1 MTLLRA
7 LLRADARRPASWM
20 TLVSALVVVWVDAG
34 RTGTSGV
41 VSAWLCGGASAIAA
55 IGAPFPAPVSPLLRA
70 DAWAAA
76 RVGWPAAG
84 ALLGAAARM
93 LFAGGGGA
101 WTGTT
106 LLAFLAGAAA
116 ALAARRAAAW
126 GGETDADGA
135 SLALA
140 LCGTAALAGMAV
152 PPTGTPGLTLAAIA
166 VAWGVQSL
174 AVRGVATIREGWRD
188 GRSSWGPQTS
198 RGARTHALPTPLRR
212 ALVGAAM
219 VAALAGMA
227 WWSFLAPRQTAVDAV
242 VPLVCFVALAA
253 PAATVPPERL
263 HPPLGRLMAGS
274 DPRATVWFHA
284 AVIAWPHLVASALLL
299 GDRTRASDAF
309 GIALAV
315 AGAAAVL
322 WTLSS
327 RRVPLGDGETR
338 LAVALTLAVAVG
350 LAAGR

>member
-1 MTLLRA
+1 MTLLLA
-7 LLRADARRPASWM
+7 LLRADARRPASWLA
-20 TLVSALVVVWVDAG
+20 LVSALVVVGVEAG
-34 RTGTSGV
+34 RTGPHV
-41 VSAWLCGGASAIAA
+41 VASAWLCGGALAIAS

-84 ALLGAAARM
+84 ALLGALART
-93 LFAGGGGA
+93 LVAAGGA
-101 WTGTT
+101 ATGTT
-106 LLAFLAGAAA
+106 ALAFLLGAAGT
-116 ALAARRAAAW
+116 LVVRRAAAR

-140 LCGTAALAGMAV
+140 LCGISALACMAV
-152 PPTGTPGLTLAAIA
+152 PPTVTPA
-166 VAWGVQSL
+166 VAVAATAATWGASCL
-174 AVRGVATIREGWRD
+174 AVRGLATFREGRRD
-188 GRSSWGPQTS
+188 GRSSRGPQTA

-299 GDRTRASDAF
+299 GDRTRASGAF
-309 GIALAV
+309 AIALAV
-315 AGAAAVL
+315 ASAAAVL

-338 LAVALTLAVAVG
+338 LAVALTVAVAVG